1 MADSNN
7 KQLMEKVIVA
17 LDVQEQAKA
26 LELIEQISPPI
37 EFYKI
42 GLELYTSAG
51 NDFVSRLKERGMKV
65 FLDLKLHDIPTTVS
79 RAVASISNLMPDMIT
94 VHASGGA
101 QMLKAAVS
109 AAREVSPKT
118 KVLAVTVLTSLDSDA
133 LIQIGMQPDIKEA
146 IRKLAGLAY
155 ESGCDGIVCSAA
167 DLADLRDLYPSPF
180 LMVTPGIRLA
190 EEETHDQ
197 KRTSTPI
204 DAIKQG
210 ADYLVIGRSISAQ
223 KQPKSALERIFA

>member
-17 LDVQEQAKA
+17 LDVKEQAKA

-37 EFYKI
+37 DFYKV
-42 GLELYTSAG
+42 GLELYTLVG
-51 NDFVSRLKERGMKV
+51 NDFVSRLKEQGMKV
-65 FLDLKLHDIPTTVS
+65 FLDLKLYDIPTTVS

-155 ESGCDGIVCSAA
+155 ESGCDGIVCSAV
-167 DLADLRDLYPSPF
+167 DLEDLRDLYPSPF

-223 KQPKSALERIFA
+223 KQPKSALDRIFA

>member
-42 GLELYTSAG
+42 GLELYTSTG
-51 NDFVSRLKERGMKV
+51 NDFVTHLKDRGLKI

-155 ESGCDGIVCSAA
+155 ESGCDGIVCSAV
-167 DLADLRDLYPSPF
+167 DLEDLRDLYPSPF

-204 DAIKQG
+204 NAIKQG

-223 KQPKSALERIFA
+223 KQPKAVLERIFA

>member
-17 LDVQEQAKA
+17 LDVKEQAKA

-37 EFYKI
+37 DFYKV
-42 GLELYTSAG
+42 GLELYTLVG
-51 NDFVSRLKERGMKV
+51 NDFVSRLKEQGMKV
-65 FLDLKLHDIPTTVS
+65 FLDLKLYDIPTTVS
-79 RAVASISNLMPDMIT
+79 RAVSSISNLMPDMIT

-155 ESGCDGIVCSAA
+155 ESGCDGIVCSAV
-167 DLADLRDLYPSPF
+167 DLEDLRDLYPSPF

-223 KQPKSALERIFA
+223 KQPKSALDRIFA

>member
-17 LDVQEQAKA
+17 LDVKEQAKA

-37 EFYKI
+37 DFYKV
-42 GLELYTSAG
+42 GLELYTLAG
-51 NDFVSRLKERGMKV
+51 NDFVSRLKEQGMKV

-155 ESGCDGIVCSAA
+155 ESGCDGIVCSAV
-167 DLADLRDLYPSPF
+167 DLEDLRDLYPSPF

-197 KRTSTPI
+197 KRTSTPT
-204 DAIKQG
+204 DAIEQG

-223 KQPKSALERIFA
+223 KQPKVALERIFT